1 MNPGF
6 LMVYSLKFLGNG
18 PHFDELARYFSFEQI
33 IHYAFD
39 GFYSIK
45 YGETRDQ
52 WFEIIECNARE
63 ILEADYNRPKNINVT
78 ALCEYIQS
86 QFNMYVAWLSR
97 YVTLPNESSFACVE
111 NVWFEGDDVYI
122 RGYDYAREFRG
133 PNHVPNS

>member
-1 MNPGF
+1 MHPGF
-6 LMVYSLKFLGNG
+6 LMIYSLKFLGNG

-33 IHYAFD
+33 IHYSFD

-63 ILEADYNRPKNINVT
+63 ILDADYNRPKNISVD
-78 ALCEYIQS
+78 ALCEYIQG

-111 NVWFEGDDVYI
+111 SVWFEGDDVYI
-122 RGYDYAREFRG
+122 RGFDYAREFRG
-133 PNHVPNS
+133 PNHVSHS